1 MVPGYDREMSQT
13 RKDLDKKENISNL
26 FTMHRGRGGKHTPDD
41 ATAIGLELNG
51 FLDVSVAGAAI

>member
-1 MVPGYDREMSQT
+1 MFPTYSQCIEGVAEYT
-13 RKDLDKKENISNL
+13 
-26 FTMHRGRGGKHTPDD
+26 TDD